1 MTDYL
6 DPDPSGRADRQSS
19 TSTSTSTTALRLFCF
34 PHAGGGSAPYR
45 RWQACLGPQVAVC
58 PVYLPGRERRI
69 RHPRF
74 VDMAAQVADLDAEL
88 GPHLDGPHLFFGHS
102 MGALIAYRLAMRRRA
117 VGACLPSALL
127 LSSAPRAGAARLPPP
142 TDTTEAGLARLLVDL
157 GGLPRE
163 VLGRPD
169 WLDLLLPVIRDD
181 LLLCASDAGRGAG
194 GPSLPVPFHLFGG
207 HDDPIVT
214 PADLAGWGRH
224 SAAGVELTLFPG
236 GHFYLR
242 DDPTPFL
249 AALRTTVG
257 RYAAARPT
265 AASGTTASGTAA
277 SSTSGAAAS
286 STAADAPPAGAPRAA
301 CPTRTAA

>member
-6 DPDPSGRADRQSS
+6 DPDPSGRAGRPDR
-19 TSTSTSTTALRLFCF
+19 TAAPASASASASATVLRLFCF

-45 RWQACLGPQVAVC
+45 RWQTSLGPQVSVC
-58 PVYLPGRERRI
+58 PVHLPGRERRI

-74 VDMAAQVADLDAEL
+74 IDMAAQVADLDAEL

-102 MGALIAYRLAMRRRA
+102 MGAIIAYRLAMRRRA
-117 VGACLPSALL
+117 AGAALPSALL

-142 TDTTEAGLARLLVDL
+142 ADATEEGLARRLVDL
-157 GGLPRE
+157 GGLPEE
-163 VLGRPD
+163 VLARPD
-169 WLDLLLPVIRDD
+169 WLELLLPVIRDD
-181 LLLCASDAGRGAG
+181 LLLCASDTGRGSG
-194 GPSLPVPFHLFGG
+194 GPSLPLPFHLFGG

-242 DDPTPFL
+242 DDPDPFL
-249 AALRTTVG
+249 AALRATIG
-257 RYAAARPT
+257 RYASAAPPT
-265 AASGTTASGTAA
+265 ASA
-277 SSTSGAAAS
+277 
-286 STAADAPPAGAPRAA
+286 APPTGTRPAG
-301 CPTRTAA
+301 CMTRTAA